1 MIDSKK
7 FINFL
12 KINNISFYCGV
23 PDSILKDFSNEIV
36 KTKGVKHIIT
46 PNEGLAISLA
56 AGYSLSTDKL
66 PCVYLQNS
74 GLGNTINPI
83 SSIIHKKVYSI
94 PLLLLIGWRG
104 SPKIKD
110 EPQHKVKGLI
120 TKSLLKLLGI
130 KYTEISS
137 DLKKIKNLINYAKT
151 NNKPVAILVKKNQ
164 FKNKKS
170 NIKISKGILRSD
182 FISTL
187 LNLIK
192 KKTKIISTTGFTS
205 RELFQLRS
213 FKNYKLSKDFYMVGG
228 MGHASSLAL
237 GVSISNKNEIICLD
251 GDGALLMHLGSMNL
265 IGHLANKNFKHIIFN
280 NYCHESVGSQSTY
293 SENINFK
300 LLSKSLGYKTYFR
313 VDNNSRLKKIL
324 KKFLKTNGPAMLE
337 VKTKIGSLDNLMRP
351 KKLIKLK
358 NDFKNF

>member
-1 MIDSKK
+1 MIDPKK

-12 KINNISFYCGV
+12 KNNNISFYCGV
-23 PDSILKDFSNEIV
+23 PDSILKGFSNEIG
-36 KTKGVKHIIT
+36 KTKNVKHIIT

-56 AGYSLSTDKL
+56 AGYNLSTDKL
-66 PCVYLQNS
+66 SCVYLQNS

-83 SSIIHKKVYSI
+83 SSIIHQKVYSI

-120 TKSLLKLLGI
+120 TKSLLKLLDI
-130 KYTEISS
+130 KYIEISN
-137 DLKKIKNLINYAKT
+137 DFKKIKNLINYAKM
-151 NNKPVAILVKKNQ
+151 NNKPVAILVKKNK

-170 NIKISKGILRSD
+170 NNKISNGILRSN
-182 FISTL
+182 FISIL

-213 FKNYKLSKDFYMVGG
+213 SKNYKLSKDFYMVGG

-237 GVSISNKNEIICLD
+237 GVSITYKNEIICLD

-265 IGHLANKNFKHIIFN
+265 IGHIANKNFKHIIFN
-280 NYCHESVGSQSTY
+280 NYCHESVGNQSTY
-293 SENINFK
+293 SENIDFK

-313 VDNNSRLKKIL
+313 VNTNNELEKKL
-324 KKFLKTNGPAMLE
+324 KKFLKTNGPTLLE
-337 VKTKIGSLDNLMRP
+337 VKTKIGTLNNLTRP